1 MPYRI
6 RKVNNKSCYRVS
18 KKSKTSKKKR
28 VFSKCTSMKN
38 AKKQLKLLYAIENNK
53 NFVPR
58 GRTLKKTSTL

>member
-1 MPYRI
+1 MPYLI

-28 VFSKCTSMKN
+28 VFSKCTSMEN
-38 AKKQLKLLYAIENNK
+38 AKKQIRLLSAIENNR

-58 GRTLKKTSTL
+58 GRTIKKSPTL